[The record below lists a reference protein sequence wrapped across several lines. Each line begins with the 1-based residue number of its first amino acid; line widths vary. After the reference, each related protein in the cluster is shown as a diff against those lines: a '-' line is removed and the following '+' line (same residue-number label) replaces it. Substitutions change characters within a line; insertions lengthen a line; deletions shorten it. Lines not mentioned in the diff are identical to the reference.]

1 MVIVTFGRAIPKCI
15 LVRTL
20 LGSFLRFG
28 LGCIFGRCEV
38 CVRGAISPPPHRVC
52 IIVIIVVFVVIIL
65 LVVLVIGVRG
75 VHGLI
80 GMSCHASSW
89 GVFHGCVGGHGV
101 SYVNVVVV

>member
-1 MVIVTFGRAIPKCI
+1 MVIVNFGRAIPKCI

-28 LGCIFGRCEV
+28 LGCIFGRCRV
-38 CVRGAISPPPHRVC
+38 CVRGAISPPPRRVC

-75 VHGLI
+75 VHGLA
-80 GMSCHASSW
+80 CRVTRRR
-89 GVFHGCVGGHGV
+89 GVFFTGV
-101 SYVNVVVV
+101 SVVVASRT